1 VDSIRLP
8 MLQNFPLALPT
19 IQEQLEIVGYIEN
32 ASVKSEKSLELLKKE
47 ISLLEEYRTRLIAD
61 VVTGQIDVRELASQ
75 LPDEQ
80 EDVEPF
86 ELDDVEEEILETE
99 QDE

>member
-1 VDSIRLP
+1 MSSVKKILIPLP
-8 MLQNFPLALPT
+8 SLYEQEAILSL
-19 IQEQLEIVGYIEN
+19 IQEETSAIRKIMAGI
-32 ASVKSEKSLELLKKE
+32 SHGITLLQ
-47 ISLLEEYRTRLIAD
+47 EYRTRLIAD
-61 VVTGQIDVRELASQ
+61 VVTGQIDVREIAAQ

-86 ELDDVEEEILETE
+86 DLEDVEEEILETD